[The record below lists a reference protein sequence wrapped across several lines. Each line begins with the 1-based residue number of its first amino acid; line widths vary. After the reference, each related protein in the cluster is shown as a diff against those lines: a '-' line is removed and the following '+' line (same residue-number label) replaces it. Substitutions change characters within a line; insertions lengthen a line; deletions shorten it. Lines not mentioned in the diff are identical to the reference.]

1 MHVKIALSVIHNWM
15 YLFQSCFICK
25 YKILIKMFHVKRS
38 HFWGKCFLLA
48 SLSKSGFTFSLGS
61 SFG

>member
-38 HFWGKCFLLA
+38 HFWGEV
-48 SLSKSGFTFSLGS
+48 FSLG
-61 SFG
+61 